1 MADNFCGLPRFVKTI
16 KDPMEFIGGVTRT
29 MQDSHAFKS
38 VTLEPLGYTKT
49 SKNGKWICVL
59 DGDNIEV
66 DGTLKVVAKK
76 NFIERFFVEREPKRD
91 ARFLPKRH
99 GPMGPA
105 QQEHHKRIS
114 GGEVL
119 KIDSGAIRGKI
130 IGCCLFL
137 LIAIVIVIL
146 FSLGIIS

>member
-1 MADNFCGLPRFVKTI
+1 MIPTRANCGPSSYCRTIPANRFKCRQPVKTATI
-16 KDPMEFIGGVTRT
+16 GDANAEFVT
-29 MQDSHAFKS
+29 
-38 VTLEPLGYTKT
+38 T

-130 IGCCLFL
+130 IGCCFFL